1 MMKNDEAGQAKMVIV
16 EGNRAKL
23 TVVKGVGRSRQEGKL
38 VVKGSDGK
46 EGDDRQIMMKM
57 PAERGEFLD
66 PF

>member
-1 MMKNDEAGQAKMVIV
+1 MMIV
-16 EGNRAKL
+16 EGNRAEL
-23 TVVKGVGRSRQEGKL
+23 TVVKGSRYDEGKL

-57 PAERGEFLD
+57 PAERGEFSD